1 MLSRSLTLSPLTS
14 SDRDVAVSESN
25 KSPRDAWLDAMSK
38 GDRILSALG
47 SKLRRC
53 RAVFNRLCTSPF
65 IVDFLEPYP
74 LHITGAADYYRVIK
88 APMWLRLVHSRL
100 VEGTYDNE
108 FDFAWD
114 VRLVFANCCEY
125 NAPQSE
131 LYIAAQQL
139 TAEFEILLC
148 DWVHNIRDVS
158 VDDLAVGP
166 WDDWAYLKYF
176 DAADFKENFCRLTGT
191 RTIEVRGSIHS
202 NIAVPC
208 PACNA
213 LCYSA
218 SFLSILS
225 AAECRSK
232 GLLHPSFFL
241 AFTLFHYIA
250 F

>member
-1 MLSRSLTLSPLTS
+1 M
-14 SDRDVAVSESN
+14 SESN
-25 KSPRDAWLDAMSK
+25 KSPRDAWLIAISK
-38 GDRILSALG
+38 GERVLSALG
-47 SKLRRC
+47 NKLRRC

-131 LYIAAQQL
+131 LHIAAQQL

-148 DWVHNIRDVS
+148 DWVHNVRDVS
-158 VDDLAVGP
+158 VDDLAIGP
-166 WDDWAYLKYF
+166 WDDWTYLKYF

-191 RTIEVRGSIHS
+191 RTVEVRGPAHS
-202 NIAVPC
+202 NT
-208 PACNA
+208 A
-213 LCYSA
+213 LSSTAPQC
-218 SFLSILS
+218 SILS
-225 AAECRSK
+225 AIFLHICSATEPIFLK
-232 GLLHPSFFL
+232 LKVKLLLHPSYSILHFKSFSSSP
-241 AFTLFHYIA
+241 FSLF
-250 F
+250 